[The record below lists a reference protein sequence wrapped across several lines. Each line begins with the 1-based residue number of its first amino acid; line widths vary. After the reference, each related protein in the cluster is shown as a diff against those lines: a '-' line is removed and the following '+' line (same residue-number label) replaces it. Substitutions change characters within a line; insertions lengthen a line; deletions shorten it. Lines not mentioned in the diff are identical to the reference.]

1 MQFNTVKE
9 ITMEQKAKDQARSQ
23 EYRRSLVGFLSVE
36 PTSDNTGLIGAM
48 LITDERGYPLE
59 FRCTTPVR
67 PTAIQKTLYGSLLK
81 PYVSVE
87 LCGKRL
93 LAEVQRKPALVVTP
107 SQDLLPLST
116 EQVPIVT
123 VLRAGDV
130 IETESLARHLDR
142 ERLESSSGSFQPVV
156 IMSRQD
162 QQIEI
167 GSVKTTLNELFRNF
181 DLLEPFDRIKTA
193 LKALAESD
201 PKYR

>member
-1 MQFNTVKE
+1 
-9 ITMEQKAKDQARSQ
+9 MEQKAKDQVRSQ
-23 EYRRSLVGFLSVE
+23 EYRRPLVGFLSVE
-36 PTSDNTGLIGAM
+36 PTPDNTGLIGAM
-48 LITDERGYPLE
+48 LVTDERGYPLE

-107 SQDLLPLST
+107 SQDLLPLSS
-116 EQVPIVT
+116 EQMPIVT

-167 GSVKTTLNELFRNF
+167 GSVKTTLNELFHNF
-181 DLLEPFDRIKTA
+181 DILEPFDRIKTA

>member
-1 MQFNTVKE
+1 
-9 ITMEQKAKDQARSQ
+9 MEQKTKDHVRSQ
-23 EYRRSLVGFLSVE
+23 EHRRSLIGFLSVE
-36 PTSDNTGLIGAM
+36 STSDNAGLIGAI
-48 LITDERGYPLE
+48 LVTDERGYPLE

-67 PTAIQKTLYGSLLK
+67 PTAIQKTLYGALLK

-107 SQDLLPLST
+107 SQDLLPLSS

-123 VLRAGDV
+123 VLRAGEV
-130 IETESLARHLDR
+130 IETESLAKSLDR
-142 ERLESSSGSFQPVV
+142 ERVESASGRFQPV
-156 IMSRQD
+156 ILLSRPD
-162 QQIEI
+162 QQQELAPAKAI
-167 GSVKTTLNELFRNF
+167 LNELFRNF

>member
-1 MQFNTVKE
+1 
-9 ITMEQKAKDQARSQ
+9 MEQKTKDQVRSQ
-23 EYRRSLVGFLSVE
+23 EHRRSLIGFLSVE
-36 PTSDNTGLIGAM
+36 STSDNAGLIGAI
-48 LITDERGYPLE
+48 LVTDERGYPLE

-67 PTAIQKTLYGSLLK
+67 PTAIQKTLYGALLK

-107 SQDLLPLST
+107 SQDLLPLSS

-123 VLRAGDV
+123 VLRAGEV

-142 ERLESSSGSFQPVV
+142 ERVESSSGSFQPIV

-162 QQIEI
+162 QQAEMIA
-167 GSVKTTLNELFRNF
+167 VKTTLNELFRNF

>member
-1 MQFNTVKE
+1 
-9 ITMEQKAKDQARSQ
+9 MEQKAKDQARSQ

>member
-1 MQFNTVKE
+1 M
-9 ITMEQKAKDQARSQ
+9 
-23 EYRRSLVGFLSVE
+23 
-36 PTSDNTGLIGAM
+36 
-48 LITDERGYPLE
+48 
-59 FRCTTPVR
+59 
-67 PTAIQKTLYGSLLK
+67 
-81 PYVSVE
+81 SVE

-107 SQDLLPLST
+107 SQDLLPLSS

-123 VLRAGDV
+123 VLRAGEV

>member
-1 MQFNTVKE
+1 
-9 ITMEQKAKDQARSQ
+9 MEQKTKDHVRSQ
-23 EYRRSLVGFLSVE
+23 EHRRSLIGFLSVE
-36 PTSDNTGLIGAM
+36 STSDDAGLIGAI
-48 LITDERGYPLE
+48 LVTDERGYPLE

-107 SQDLLPLST
+107 SQDLLPLSS
-116 EQVPIVT
+116 EQMPIVT

-167 GSVKTTLNELFRNF
+167 GSVKTTLNELFHNF
-181 DLLEPFDRIKTA
+181 DILEPFDRIKTA

>member
-1 MQFNTVKE
+1 
-9 ITMEQKAKDQARSQ
+9 MEQKTKDQVRSQ
-23 EYRRSLVGFLSVE
+23 EHRRSLIGFLSVE
-36 PTSDNTGLIGAM
+36 STSDNAGLIGAI
-48 LITDERGYPLE
+48 LVTDERGYPLE

-67 PTAIQKTLYGSLLK
+67 PTSIQKTLYGALLK

-107 SQDLLPLST
+107 SQDLLPLSS

-123 VLRAGDV
+123 VLRAGEV
-130 IETESLARHLDR
+130 IETESSARHLDR